1 MFSTRLLIVSAIL
14 AAAATS
20 ASAWDKHFSKGI
32 NHYTHTAGG
41 LTVTLS
47 CDPERLMLSSGGTIH
62 IMRGTDYD
70 IGDVTFST
78 DADQTLTLET
88 EYGLFALDEHSTTN
102 AAQWDQFVEMVE
114 RGNLSA
120 ITIAGA
126 QVKFRPGAQKTDCL

>member
-14 AAAATS
+14 GAVATS

-70 IGDVTFST
+70 IGDVTFSN
-78 DADQTLTLET
+78 DAGQTLTLET
-88 EYGLFALDEHSTTN
+88 EYGLFALDERSTTN
-102 AAQWDQFVEMVE
+102 EAQWAEFVEMVE
-114 RGNLSA
+114 GGTLSA
-120 ITIAGA
+120 ITIAGKQA
-126 QVKFRPGAQKTDCL
+126 KFRPAAQKTDCL